1 LNALSAGII
10 FAAGVKRHYLGYP
23 MQTETEHC
31 QPLNADVAGSLPSSQ
46 RATPWRDDVRAFVPG
61 KLMEWQATGSGV
73 LDGLSCGVKDV
84 FDIAG
89 CSTGYGNPDWETTH
103 DLPDKDAA
111 VVSALRRHGAR
122 LVGKT
127 ITDELAFSLAGNNY
141 HYGSPV
147 NSAATDRLTGG
158 SSCGSAAAVAAGLCD
173 IGLGTD
179 TAGSVRAPASF
190 CGIYGFRSTHG
201 VIAKDGICR
210 LAHSFDTVG
219 WLTRDACTLA
229 AVGEALLPHASRS
242 AEVKGWISFDT
253 AWESLSDATPASAG
267 LLTHVMEPLL
277 GERSH
282 FSLDMTELDEYVAVF
297 RTMQFY
303 QVWNELGPW
312 IEKVQPVLGPDV
324 RERIRAASTITK
336 DEYLA
341 ASKRREAMKSRFDS
355 LLEGERILVMP
366 TVSEPAPMRAASVTE
381 LNRQRQADLR
391 FLCIASLAG
400 LPQISLPAFDIDAAP
415 VGLSLIGAAG
425 TDIALL
431 QLGARLEARL
441 EAQREHR
448 QRI

>member
-1 LNALSAGII
+1 
-10 FAAGVKRHYLGYP
+10 
-23 MQTETEHC
+23 MQTETQC
-31 QPLNADVAGSLPSSQ
+31 SQPLNADADKPPSEYQ
-46 RATPWRDDVRAFVPG
+46 RAASWRDNVRAFVPG
-61 KLMEWQATGSGV
+61 KLIERQATGAGT

-89 CSTGYGNPDWETTH
+89 CSTGYGNPDWENTH
-103 DLPDKDAA
+103 DLPDADAA
-111 VVSALRRHGAR
+111 AVSALRRHGAR

-147 NSAATDRLTGG
+147 NSAVPERLTGG

-201 VIAKDGICR
+201 VIARDGVCR
-210 LAHSFDTVG
+210 LAPSFDAVG
-219 WLTRDACTLA
+219 WLTRDADTLA
-229 AVGEALLPHASRS
+229 AVGEALLPSSRFG
-242 AEVKGWISFDT
+242 EVKRWISFDA
-253 AWESLSDATPASAG
+253 AWNSLPAALPASAD
-267 LLTHVMEPLL
+267 LLSHDVEPLL

-282 FSLDMTELDEYVAVF
+282 LLLDMPELDEYVGVF
-297 RTMQFY
+297 RTLQFY
-303 QVWNELGPW
+303 EVWNELGPW

-324 RERIRAASTITK
+324 RERILAASTITK
-336 DEYLA
+336 DEYLT
-341 ASKRREAMKSRFDS
+341 ASRVRETVRSRFDS
-355 LLEGERILVMP
+355 LLEGERIIVMP
-366 TVSEPAPMRAASVTE
+366 TVSGPAPLRAASIVE

-400 LPQISLPAFDIDAAP
+400 LPQISMPAFSLDGAP

-425 TDIALL
+425 TDMALL
-431 QLGARLEARL
+431 QFGARLA
-441 EAQREHR
+441 AQGASRK
-448 QRI
+448 RI